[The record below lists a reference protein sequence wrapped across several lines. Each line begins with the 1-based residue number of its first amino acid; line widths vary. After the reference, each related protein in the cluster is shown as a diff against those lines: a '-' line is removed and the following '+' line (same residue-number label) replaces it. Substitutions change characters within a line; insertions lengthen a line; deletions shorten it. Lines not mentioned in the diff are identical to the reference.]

1 MAIGVT
7 MHPDHASKCAQ
18 RLAASS
24 VPLQVVSLEAE
35 VEKYCSGAAFAA
47 LEVPGASF
55 CPVANLWAPGS
66 AWYSVLASE

>member
-35 VEKYCSGAAFAA
+35 VEKYCSGTAFAV
-47 LEVPGASF
+47 LEVPGAKLLPSGEF
-55 CPVANLWAPGS
+55 VGPGIRLVFG
-66 AWYSVLASE
+66 AGE

>member
-1 MAIGVT
+1 VAIGVT

-47 LEVPGASF
+47 LEVTGAKLLPSGEFVGPGIRLVFGA
-55 CPVANLWAPGS
+55 G
-66 AWYSVLASE
+66 E